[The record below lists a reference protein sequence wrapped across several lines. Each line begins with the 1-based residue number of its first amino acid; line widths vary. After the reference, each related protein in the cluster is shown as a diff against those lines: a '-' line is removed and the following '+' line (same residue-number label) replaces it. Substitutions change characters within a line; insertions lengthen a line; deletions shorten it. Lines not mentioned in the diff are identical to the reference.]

1 MGPLRRR
8 RRVPGVGALH
18 VVLEVEVRGRL
29 AWARIGRRA
38 KAASF
43 KEVRDIA
50 RALSKKHH
58 DAAAAR
64 ELAAQLAAARE
75 GQTWDEAVNAFTG
88 FSESFKKDDCEV

>member
-1 MGPLRRR
+1 MP
-8 RRVPGVGALH
+8 
-18 VVLEVEVRGRL
+18 
-29 AWARIGRRA
+29 IGRRA

-50 RALSKKHH
+50 RVLSKKHH

-75 GQTWDEAVNAFTG
+75 GQIWDEAVNAFTG
-88 FSESFKKDDCEV
+88 FSESFKKDDCKV